1 MPWAELPAGQLSWRA
16 RPAVLVGREGVGNVC
31 LPGTPMFLPTG
42 QSYVQKTSFYVFAD
56 VEKTSTEEPE

>member
-31 LPGTPMFLPTG
+31 LPGTPLFLPTG
-42 QSYVQKTSFYVFAD
+42 QSYVQNTSF
-56 VEKTSTEEPE
+56 